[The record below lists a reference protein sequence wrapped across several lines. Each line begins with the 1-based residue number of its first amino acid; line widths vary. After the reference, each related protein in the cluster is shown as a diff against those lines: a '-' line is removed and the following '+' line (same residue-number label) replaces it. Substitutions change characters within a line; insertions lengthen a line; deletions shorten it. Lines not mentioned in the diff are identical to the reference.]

1 MKKSAVEE
9 FFEKKLDFFC
19 IIQKVNDRCIRVVK
33 LFVKSCR
40 RQFEMIKLKFREVLY
55 KASIIYEHNMV
66 VCGKGGGI
74 NVYIICIVTLF
85 LAEYCGFGWVVGTFF
100 WIFWFYFRN
109 RLKMLYFQFLKVR
122 LKICRGSSS
131 AIAKKNRN
139 IRKKFQLSAKST
151 ISAKKTSLSIY

>member
-1 MKKSAVEE
+1 MA
-9 FFEKKLDFFC
+9 DPGGRNDP

-85 LAEYCGFGWVVGTFF
+85 LAEYCGFG
-100 WIFWFYFRN
+100 
-109 RLKMLYFQFLKVR
+109 
-122 LKICRGSSS
+122 
-131 AIAKKNRN
+131 
-139 IRKKFQLSAKST
+139 
-151 ISAKKTSLSIY
+151 